1 MSNTLRMARVV
12 LATGAEMNVGI
23 KVNDPKGGPLKTLE
37 EALRPELI
45 EARWNDK
52 DIVIVRDSILFVEAR

>member
-1 MSNTLRMARVV
+1 
-12 LATGAEMNVGI
+12 
-23 KVNDPKGGPLKTLE
+23 LKTLE

-45 EARWNDK
+45 EASWNDK